1 MGDKS
6 IKGRSPITLTKGQR
20 LLSRGIVQNQKA
32 VKVEEHNELEKQ
44 EPQPK
49 LPTKKVSL
57 KSFHLQPFSAPFT
70 NLAHSI

>member
-20 LLSRGIVQNQKA
+20 LLSRGIVRNQKA

-44 EPQPK
+44 EPQLQTRTK
-49 LPTKKVSL
+49 HIINQKMPTKK
-57 KSFHLQPFSAPFT
+57 QQR
-70 NLAHSI
+70 

>member
-1 MGDKS
+1 MGDIS
-6 IKGRSPITLTKGQR
+6 IKGKSPILTKGQR

-49 LPTKKVSL
+49 LPTKKQQILLELEVL
-57 KSFHLQPFSAPFT
+57 K
-70 NLAHSI
+70 NG

>member
-49 LPTKKVSL
+49 LPTKK
-57 KSFHLQPFSAPFT
+57 QQR
-70 NLAHSI
+70 

>member
-6 IKGRSPITLTKGQR
+6 IKGRSPILTKGQR
-20 LLSRGIVQNQKA
+20 LLNRGIVRNQKA

-49 LPTKKVSL
+49 LPTKK
-57 KSFHLQPFSAPFT
+57 QQR
-70 NLAHSI
+70 